1 MRPIYYDTE
10 TTGLKPDKE
19 RIVELAAFDPIENR
33 TFCEFINPEIP
44 IPEEA
49 SKITGITDAMV
60 ANAPTF
66 ATVGKAFFDFC
77 GEGAVLI
84 AHNNDS
90 FDKHFLIHESRRAG
104 LIMPNYPFI
113 DTLKWA
119 RKYRPDLPKHPLQYL
134 REIYGIEANQAHRAL
149 DDVIVLHKLFS
160 LMIEDLPIEEV
171 YRLLYQ
177 DTGNELLR
185 QMPFGKHRGE
195 PLNALPKHY
204 IKWLAQSG
212 AFDKPDNDLL
222 KRSLEK
228 LNLL

>member
-1 MRPIYYDTE
+1 MIE
-10 TTGLKPDKE
+10 KE
-19 RIVELAAFDPIENR
+19 QALHALDQMLLIRNFEQRGEQAYQLGKVWGFYHAYIGQEAIQTAA
-33 TFCEFINPEIP
+33 
-44 IPEEA
+44 
-49 SKITGITDAMV
+49 V
-60 ANAPTF
+60 
-66 ATVGKAFFDFC
+66 
-77 GEGAVLI
+77 
-84 AHNNDS
+84 
-90 FDKHFLIHESRRAG
+90 
-104 LIMPNYPFI
+104 
-113 DTLKWA
+113 TLLGTKDHLWA